1 MANKKYLDLDSLKEY
16 HLKLKPVIE
25 SKANSSEVYNKTDV
39 YTKSEVDSALDSK
52 SDVGHT
58 HDQYI
63 TEQNVYTKEQI
74 DSALESKS
82 DISHTHDQ
90 YLTDI
95 GIDILFDGSDT
106 LKGTAT
112 DYKILGVDSTKTYY
126 LSGTKFIGIGCTN
139 ITITPIVATS
149 ATCTYDEE
157 TGIVS
162 WTIYGESSSG
172 PVSANLSWTGAPGIL
187 TSTKDGI
194 KTTVGYFNTIN
205 GESVVSKTGTKDFDI
220 YTKSDINSALSAK
233 ADASNVYDK
242 SEINTKLNAKANV
255 SDVYTATTIDA
266 KLNLKAD
273 SSNVYNKSEINTK
286 LNAKAN
292 VSDVY
297 TTSQVDTK
305 LSSKADISNVYNKS
319 EINTKLNAKANSSDV
334 YTRTQ
339 MDTALNGKSDISH
352 EHNSEYVSNV
362 VMKPS
367 SSGSQWVS
375 GIPGDFSTDFGDGP
389 VYPVSGTINIG
400 LGLDEKNI
408 TFTPGE
414 GAKRAT
420 GSYNSSTGDYSW
432 TLYGIAGNT
441 KANGHITWT
450 SGDNQLKVTKDG
462 TTRTIGY
469 FNTINGESVINA
481 TESKNFSFYTNAEID
496 NKLSKKANVSDVYTT
511 SQVDTKLSEK
521 ANASDVY
528 TATTIDAKLNLKAN
542 SSDVYTRT
550 QMDTALNLKAN
561 ASDVYTKEQVDNGLS
576 YRLPI
581 VGTASS
587 GETKAYNR
595 YAQKGYSG
603 GSSTYWYYKIAT
615 LPAYN
620 SSGNYASLIIT
631 GRIGGWEAS
640 NMSSINALVFNRG
653 EEGIVAID
661 LAKTSSRAAYNLCD
675 IVCYREEH
683 GETSVY
689 LKCAGYF
696 TFDISIEAYQ
706 HDIILPTSVSKLT
719 SVTGTEQ
726 VKLSTTKSR
735 LEVYNGNAYIGGTRL
750 VKSNESLKN
759 PNSLTFGSQTY
770 DGSAAK
776 TITASDLSAYTKT
789 EVDTSLNAK
798 ANASDV
804 YSKSDVDTKLSG
816 KADKATTLS
825 GYGITNAYTKT
836 ETNNLINSKTK
847 TVAFDTYN
855 KFIEFLEDTSQATYD
870 YFNVGDSIYI
880 KEEGSDYWISGKE
893 DIVEDGYAYRY
904 ISGTTGSDLLGT
916 DNIFRKIVT
925 ENIGTT
931 YTSVTVDGIEP
942 SDGSCNYSNFS
953 WNSSTGVVKITLE
966 SLQPNKNVTVR
977 LKCHVSASGGG
988 DYGYYYISNIG
999 PDISGK
1005 ADKATTLSGYGIT
1018 NAYTKTEVDTK
1029 LNAKANVS
1037 DVYSKSDVDTKLSGK
1052 ANKATTLS
1060 GYGITNAYTKTE
1072 VDNKLSGKSNVGHS
1086 HKSIIDYGDTTN
1098 TIKIGYR
1105 GNGLTASQIAYIAG
1119 YSVDDPNNPNEHKIK
1134 DISKDVLK
1142 SWLGYTE
1149 VSSGIIS
1156 PGGTLTAT
1164 SGYVWIIFP
1173 HDTSATT
1180 FTFSYGSGN
1189 RTGYGFAI
1197 VQGGG
1202 CIRYFQSATQLTR
1215 YSISTITFSNLMV
1228 YIKFKI

>member
-25 SKANSSEVYNKTDV
+25 SKANSSDVYNKTDV

-52 SDVGHT
+52 SDVRHT

-63 TEQNVYTKEQI
+63 TEQNVYTKEQV
-74 DSALESKS
+74 DLALEFKS

-112 DYKILGVDSTKTYY
+112 DYKILGVDGTKTYY
-126 LSGTKFIGIGCTN
+126 LSGTKFIGTGCTN
-139 ITITPIVATS
+139 ITIAPIIATS
-149 ATCTYDEE
+149 ANCTYDEE

-162 WTIYGESSSG
+162 WTIYGTSSSG

-194 KTTVGYFNTIN
+194 KTNIGYFNTIN
-205 GESVVSKTGTKDFDI
+205 GESVVSKTGTKDFDL
-220 YTKSDINSALSAK
+220 YS
-233 ADASNVYDK
+233 K
-242 SEINTKLNAKANV
+242 SEV
-255 SDVYTATTIDA
+255 DS
-266 KLNLKAD
+266 KLNL
-273 SSNVYNKSEINTK
+273 
-286 LNAKAN
+286 
-292 VSDVY
+292 
-297 TTSQVDTK
+297 
-305 LSSKADISNVYNKS
+305 
-319 EINTKLNAKANSSDV
+319 KANSSDV
-334 YTRTQ
+334 YTKEQINTSLNAKANASDVYTTTQIDNKLNAKADASDVYTTTQVDTKLNTKANASDVYTRTQVDSKLSSKADSSNVYTKTQ
-339 MDTALNGKSDISH
+339 MDTALN
-352 EHNSEYVSNV
+352 
-362 VMKPS
+362 
-367 SSGSQWVS
+367 
-375 GIPGDFSTDFGDGP
+375 
-389 VYPVSGTINIG
+389 
-400 LGLDEKNI
+400 L
-408 TFTPGE
+408 
-414 GAKRAT
+414 
-420 GSYNSSTGDYSW
+420 
-432 TLYGIAGNT
+432 
-441 KANGHITWT
+441 KAN
-450 SGDNQLKVTKDG
+450 D
-462 TTRTIGY
+462 
-469 FNTINGESVINA
+469 
-481 TESKNFSFYTNAEID
+481 
-496 NKLSKKANVSDVYTT
+496 SDVY
-511 SQVDTKLSEK
+511 SKSDVDTKLSEK
-521 ANASDVY
+521 ANSSDVYTATQVDNKLNEKANASDVY
-528 TATTIDAKLNLKAN
+528 TSTTIDAKLNLKAN
-542 SSDVYTRT
+542 SSDVYTKT

-561 ASDVYTKEQVDNGLS
+561 DSDVYSKSDVDTKLS
-576 YRLPI
+576 GKLPI
-581 VGTASS
+581 FGMASK
-587 GETKAYNR
+587 GETKTYNR
-595 YAQKGYSG
+595 YAQKGYTG
-603 GSSTYWYYKIAT
+603 GISTYWYYKIAT

-631 GRIGGWEAS
+631 GRIGGWESA

-661 LAKTSSRAAYNLCD
+661 LAKTSSRTAYNICD

-689 LKCAGYF
+689 LKCASYF
-696 TFDISIEAYQ
+696 TFDINIESYQ

-726 VKLSTTKSR
+726 VKLSTTASR
-735 LEVYNGNAYIGGTRL
+735 LEVYNGNAYVGGTRL

-759 PNSLTFGSQTY
+759 PNALTFGSQTY

-776 TITASDLSAYTKT
+776 TITASDLNTYTKT

-804 YSKSDVDTKLSG
+804 YSKSDVDNKLSK
-816 KADKATTLS
+816 KADKSATLS

-836 ETNNLINSKTK
+836 ETDNLINSIAK
-847 TVAFDTYN
+847 TVVFDTYN

-870 YFNVGDSIYI
+870 YFNVGDSVYI

-904 ISGTTGSDLLGT
+904 ISGTTSSDLLGQ
-916 DNIFRKIVT
+916 DNIFRKTVT

-966 SLQPNKNVTVR
+966 SLQPSKNVTAR

-1005 ADKATTLSGYGIT
+1005 ADKSTTLSGYGIT
-1018 NAYTKTEVDTK
+1018 NAYTKTEVDNK
-1029 LNAKANVS
+1029 LNAKANAS
-1037 DVYSKSDVDTKLSGK
+1037 NVYSKSDVETKLSEK

-1072 VDNKLSGKSNVGHS
+1072 TDNKYALKSHS
-1086 HKSIIDYGDTTN
+1086 HESILDYGDTN
-1098 TIKIGYR
+1098 KTIKIGYS
-1105 GNGLTASQIAYIAG
+1105 GNGLTASQIRYIAG
-1119 YSVDDPNNPNEHKIK
+1119 YTDGANANEHKIK

-1142 SWLGYTE
+1142 SWLGYAE
-1149 VSSGIIS
+1149 VETGIIS

-1173 HDTSATT
+1173 HDTSANT

-1215 YSISTITFSNLMV
+1215 YSISSITFSNLMV

>member
-25 SKANSSEVYNKTDV
+25 SKANSSDVYNKTDV
-39 YTKSEVDSALDSK
+39 YNRSEVDSALDSK
-52 SDVGHT
+52 SNVGHT

-74 DSALESKS
+74 DLALESKS

-126 LSGTKFIGIGCTN
+126 LSGTKFIGTGCTN
-139 ITITPIVATS
+139 ITITPITATS

-162 WTIYGESSSG
+162 WTIYGASSSG

-194 KTTVGYFNTIN
+194 KTNIGYFNTIN
-205 GESVVSKTGTKDFDI
+205 GESVVSKTGTKDFDL
-220 YTKSDINSALSAK
+220 YS
-233 ADASNVYDK
+233 K
-242 SEINTKLNAKANV
+242 SEV
-255 SDVYTATTIDA
+255 DS
-266 KLNLKAD
+266 KLNLKANSSD
-273 SSNVYNKSEINTK
+273 VYTTSQVDTKLSEKANSSDVYTTTQVDTKLSSKADTSNVYNKSEINTK

-305 LSSKADISNVYNKS
+305 LS
-319 EINTKLNAKANSSDV
+319 EKANSSDV
-334 YTRTQ
+334 YT
-339 MDTALNGKSDISH
+339 
-352 EHNSEYVSNV
+352 
-362 VMKPS
+362 
-367 SSGSQWVS
+367 
-375 GIPGDFSTDFGDGP
+375 
-389 VYPVSGTINIG
+389 
-400 LGLDEKNI
+400 
-408 TFTPGE
+408 
-414 GAKRAT
+414 
-420 GSYNSSTGDYSW
+420 
-432 TLYGIAGNT
+432 T
-441 KANGHITWT
+441 K
-450 SGDNQLKVTKDG
+450 Q
-462 TTRTIGY
+462 
-469 FNTINGESVINA
+469 
-481 TESKNFSFYTNAEID
+481 ID
-496 NKLSKKANVSDVYTT
+496 NKLSSKADTSNVYTT
-511 SQVDTKLSEK
+511 TQVDNKLNEK

-528 TATTIDAKLNLKAN
+528 TAT
-542 SSDVYTRT
+542 
-550 QMDTALNLKAN
+550 
-561 ASDVYTKEQVDNGLS
+561 QVDNKLS
-576 YRLPI
+576 GKLPI
-581 VGTASS
+581 FGMASK
-587 GETKAYNR
+587 GETKTYNR
-595 YAQKGYSG
+595 YAQKGYTG
-603 GSSTYWYYKIAT
+603 GISTYWYYKIAT

-631 GRIGGWEAS
+631 GRIGGWESA

-661 LAKTSSRAAYNLCD
+661 LAKTSSRTAYNICD

-689 LKCAGYF
+689 LKCASYF
-696 TFDISIEAYQ
+696 TFDINIESYQ

-726 VKLSTTKSR
+726 VKLSTTASR
-735 LEVYNGNAYIGGTRL
+735 LEVYNGNAYVGGKRL

-776 TITASDLSAYTKT
+776 TITASDLNTYTKT

-804 YSKSDVDTKLSG
+804 YSKSDVDTKLSK
-816 KADKATTLS
+816 KADKSATLS

-836 ETNNLINSKTK
+836 ETDNLINSKTK
-847 TVAFDTYN
+847 TIVFDTYN

-870 YFNVGDSIYI
+870 YFNIGDSIYI

-904 ISGTTGSDLLGT
+904 ISGTTGSQLLGT
-916 DNIFRKIVT
+916 DNIFRKTVT

-942 SDGSCNYSNFS
+942 IGGSCGYSNFS

-966 SLQPNKNVTVR
+966 SLQPNKNVTAR

-999 PDISGK
+999 PKNYVDLTNAQTVAGTKSFTSGLKVSGRAANDGDDEGIVVNTASNGYAGVCLGNPTGRRSVFYLNNQQAFWRYNTGIINYDLIHPGKSGTIATKDDIPDISGK
-1005 ADKATTLSGYGIT
+1005 ADSGHTHGVATTTKDGFMSSTQVGMLNYLHSTIHQYSGGNYGDAT
-1018 NAYTKTEVDTK
+1018 NIDSPNGTYSMQIGDSGFTIDDGPPHEDPNNILQVNADVFTYNGQNVLISYYLHTIRAFQNSSPPSYIVFSFISTQSTAYTKSTLYSAFPDK
-1029 LNAKANVS
+1029 GFQASGFYNYSSSNA
-1037 DVYSKSDVDTKLSGK
+1037 
-1052 ANKATTLS
+1052 
-1060 GYGITNAYTKTE
+1060 
-1072 VDNKLSGKSNVGHS
+1072 
-1086 HKSIIDYGDTTN
+1086 
-1098 TIKIGYR
+1098 GYR
-1105 GNGLTASQIAYIAG
+1105 VNIVYPQ
-1119 YSVDDPNNPNEHKIK
+1119 
-1134 DISKDVLK
+1134 
-1142 SWLGYTE
+1142 
-1149 VSSGIIS
+1149 
-1156 PGGTLTAT
+1156 
-1164 SGYVWIIFP
+1164 
-1173 HDTSATT
+1173 SATT
-1180 FTFSYGSGN
+1180 ILFDYGNNSGA
-1189 RTGYGFAI
+1189 TATYG
-1197 VQGGG
+1197 GT
-1202 CIRYFQSATQLTR
+1202 YFVDNVR
-1215 YSISTITFSNLMV
+1215 KIT
-1228 YIKFKI
+1228 

>member
-126 LSGTKFIGIGCTN
+126 LSGTKFIGIRCTN
-139 ITITPIVATS
+139 ITITPIIATS

-162 WTIYGESSSG
+162 WTIYGTSSSG

-187 TSTKDGI
+187 TSTKDEI

-220 YTKSDINSALSAK
+220 YTKNQID
-233 ADASNVYDK
+233 
-242 SEINTKLNAKANV
+242 TKLDAKAN
-255 SDVYTATTIDA
+255 S
-266 KLNLKAD
+266 
-273 SSNVYNKSEINTK
+273 
-286 LNAKAN
+286 
-292 VSDVY
+292 SDVY
-297 TTSQVDTK
+297 TTEQVDSK
-305 LSSKADISNVYNKS
+305 LSSKADTSNVYNKS

-334 YTRTQ
+334 YTTEQ
-339 MDTALNGKSDISH
+339 VDNKLSSKADT
-352 EHNSEYVSNV
+352 SNV
-362 VMKPS
+362 YNKS
-367 SSGSQWVS
+367 E
-375 GIPGDFSTDFGDGP
+375 
-389 VYPVSGTINIG
+389 INTK
-400 LGLDEKNI
+400 L
-408 TFTPGE
+408 
-414 GAKRAT
+414 
-420 GSYNSSTGDYSW
+420 
-432 TLYGIAGNT
+432 NT
-441 KANGHITWT
+441 KAN
-450 SGDNQLKVTKDG
+450 
-462 TTRTIGY
+462 
-469 FNTINGESVINA
+469 A
-481 TESKNFSFYTNAEID
+481 
-496 NKLSKKANVSDVYTT
+496 SDVYTT
-511 SQVDTKLSEK
+511 KQVDAKLNEK
-521 ANASDVY
+521 ANSSDVY
-528 TATTIDAKLNLKAN
+528 TATTIDAK
-542 SSDVYTRT
+542 
-550 QMDTALNLKAN
+550 LNLKAN

-581 VGTASS
+581 VGMASS

>member
-1 MANKKYLDLDSLKEY
+1 MSYRPEIKSDANGTTQDLALDAETVQGKIPVFTTTNQTIEGVKTYNGNQIFKGYLDIRGTAAEK
-16 HLKLKPVIE
+16 HLKTRGIGGSDGNGNE
-25 SKANSSEVYNKTDV
+25 SDLYLQYNSNYSTKFGKSGNSSLN
-39 YTKSEVDSALDSK
+39 
-52 SDVGHT
+52 SDGT
-58 HDQYI
+58 I
-63 TEQNVYTKEQI
+63 TE
-74 DSALESKS
+74 A
-82 DISHTHDQ
+82 
-90 YLTDI
+90 
-95 GIDILFDGSDT
+95 GT
-106 LKGTAT
+106 L
-112 DYKILGVDSTKTYY
+112 
-126 LSGTKFIGIGCTN
+126 
-139 ITITPIVATS
+139 
-149 ATCTYDEE
+149 
-157 TGIVS
+157 
-162 WTIYGESSSG
+162 
-172 PVSANLSWTGAPGIL
+172 
-187 TSTKDGI
+187 
-194 KTTVGYFNTIN
+194 
-205 GESVVSKTGTKDFDI
+205 
-220 YTKSDINSALSAK
+220 
-233 ADASNVYDK
+233 
-242 SEINTKLNAKANV
+242 
-255 SDVYTATTIDA
+255 
-266 KLNLKAD
+266 
-273 SSNVYNKSEINTK
+273 
-286 LNAKAN
+286 
-292 VSDVY
+292 
-297 TTSQVDTK
+297 
-305 LSSKADISNVYNKS
+305 
-319 EINTKLNAKANSSDV
+319 
-334 YTRTQ
+334 
-339 MDTALNGKSDISH
+339 
-352 EHNSEYVSNV
+352 
-362 VMKPS
+362 
-367 SSGSQWVS
+367 
-375 GIPGDFSTDFGDGP
+375 
-389 VYPVSGTINIG
+389 
-400 LGLDEKNI
+400 
-408 TFTPGE
+408 
-414 GAKRAT
+414 
-420 GSYNSSTGDYSW
+420 
-432 TLYGIAGNT
+432 
-441 KANGHITWT
+441 
-450 SGDNQLKVTKDG
+450 
-462 TTRTIGY
+462 
-469 FNTINGESVINA
+469 
-481 TESKNFSFYTNAEID
+481 
-496 NKLSKKANVSDVYTT
+496 LSKK
-511 SQVDTKLSEK
+511 
-521 ANASDVY
+521 
-528 TATTIDAKLNLKAN
+528 
-542 SSDVYTRT
+542 
-550 QMDTALNLKAN
+550 
-561 ASDVYTKEQVDNGLS
+561 
-576 YRLPI
+576 
-581 VGTASS
+581 
-587 GETKAYNR
+587 
-595 YAQKGYSG
+595 
-603 GSSTYWYYKIAT
+603 
-615 LPAYN
+615 
-620 SSGNYASLIIT
+620 YAS
-631 GRIGGWEAS
+631 
-640 NMSSINALVFNRG
+640 
-653 EEGIVAID
+653 
-661 LAKTSSRAAYNLCD
+661 
-675 IVCYREEH
+675 
-683 GETSVY
+683 
-689 LKCAGYF
+689 
-696 TFDISIEAYQ
+696 
-706 HDIILPTSVSKLT
+706 
-719 SVTGTEQ
+719 
-726 VKLSTTKSR
+726 
-735 LEVYNGNAYIGGTRL
+735 
-750 VKSNESLKN
+750 
-759 PNSLTFGSQTY
+759 
-770 DGSAAK
+770 
-776 TITASDLSAYTKT
+776 
-789 EVDTSLNAK
+789 
-798 ANASDV
+798 
-804 YSKSDVDTKLSG
+804 
-816 KADKATTLS
+816 KATTLS

>member
-25 SKANSSEVYNKTDV
+25 SKANSSEVYNKNDV
-39 YTKSEVDSALDSK
+39 YTKDQVDSALDSK

-58 HDQYI
+58 HDQYVN
-63 TEQNVYTKEQI
+63 EQNVYTKEQI
-74 DSALESKS
+74 DLALESKS
-82 DISHTHDQ
+82 DISHTHAQ

-126 LSGTKFIGIGCTN
+126 LSGTKFIGTGCTN
-139 ITITPIVATS
+139 ITITPIIATS
-149 ATCTYDEE
+149 ANCTYDEE
-157 TGIVS
+157 TGVVS
-162 WTIYGESSSG
+162 WTIYGTSSSG

-220 YTKSDINSALSAK
+220 YTKNQIDTKLDDKANVSDVYTTSQVDTKLSEKANSSDVYTTTQVDTKLSSK
-233 ADASNVYDK
+233 ADTSNVYNK
-242 SEINTKLNAKANV
+242 SEINSKLNTKANV

-273 SSNVYNKSEINTK
+273 SS
-286 LNAKAN
+286 
-292 VSDVY
+292 
-297 TTSQVDTK
+297 
-305 LSSKADISNVYNKS
+305 
-319 EINTKLNAKANSSDV
+319 
-334 YTRTQ
+334 
-339 MDTALNGKSDISH
+339 
-352 EHNSEYVSNV
+352 
-362 VMKPS
+362 
-367 SSGSQWVS
+367 
-375 GIPGDFSTDFGDGP
+375 
-389 VYPVSGTINIG
+389 
-400 LGLDEKNI
+400 
-408 TFTPGE
+408 
-414 GAKRAT
+414 
-420 GSYNSSTGDYSW
+420 
-432 TLYGIAGNT
+432 
-441 KANGHITWT
+441 
-450 SGDNQLKVTKDG
+450 
-462 TTRTIGY
+462 
-469 FNTINGESVINA
+469 
-481 TESKNFSFYTNAEID
+481 
-496 NKLSKKANVSDVYTT
+496 
-511 SQVDTKLSEK
+511 
-521 ANASDVY
+521 
-528 TATTIDAKLNLKAN
+528 
-542 SSDVYTRT
+542 DVYTRT

-561 ASDVYTKEQVDNGLS
+561 SSDVYTTTQVDNKLS
-576 YRLPI
+576 GKLPI
-581 VGTASS
+581 IGTASS

-620 SSGNYASLIIT
+620 SSSNYASLIIT
-631 GRIGGWEAS
+631 GRIGGWEAA

-653 EEGIVAID
+653 AEGIVAID

-776 TITASDLSAYTKT
+776 TITASDLNTYTKT

-816 KADKATTLS
+816 KADKSTTLS

-847 TVAFDTYN
+847 TVVFDTYN

-893 DIVEDGYAYRY
+893 DIVEDGDAYRY
-904 ISGTTGSDLLGT
+904 ISGKTGDSLLGT
-916 DNIFRKIVT
+916 DNIFRTTVT

-931 YTSVTVDGIEP
+931 YTSVIVDGIEP

-966 SLQPNKNVTVR
+966 SLQPSKNVTAR

-1037 DVYSKSDVDTKLSGK
+1037 NVYSKSDVDTKLSGK

-1086 HKSIIDYGDTTN
+1086 HESIIDYGDTTN

-1156 PGGTLTAT
+1156 PGGTLSAT

-1173 HDTSATT
+1173 HDTSANT

-1189 RTGYGFAI
+1189 RTAYGFAI

-1202 CIRYFQSATQLTR
+1202 CIRYFQSTTQLTR
-1215 YSISTITFSNLMV
+1215 YSISNVTFSNLMV